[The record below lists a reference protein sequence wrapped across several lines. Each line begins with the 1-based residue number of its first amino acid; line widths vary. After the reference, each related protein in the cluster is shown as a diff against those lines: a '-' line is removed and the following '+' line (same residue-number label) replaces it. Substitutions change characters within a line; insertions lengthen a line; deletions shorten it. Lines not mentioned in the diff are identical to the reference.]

1 MVVGLWMLLCRIGPG
16 FEYFQDEEVEL
27 VDEPGIDHLALKV
40 GEAFDHQGRRHTL
53 GWRRRKAE
61 SLEFV
66 HVSARTVTDSHDL
79 GRQFQ
84 RWDGQSHTPS

>member
-1 MVVGLWMLLCRIGPG
+1 
-16 FEYFQDEEVEL
+16 
-27 VDEPGIDHLALKV
+27 
-40 GEAFDHQGRRHTL
+40 
-53 GWRRRKAE
+53 
-61 SLEFV
+61 V